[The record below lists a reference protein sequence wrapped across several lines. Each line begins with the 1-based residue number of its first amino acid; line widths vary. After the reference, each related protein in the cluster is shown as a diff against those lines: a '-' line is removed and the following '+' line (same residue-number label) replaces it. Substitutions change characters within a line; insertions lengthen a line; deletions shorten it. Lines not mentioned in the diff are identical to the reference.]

1 MITPKVPGF
10 PCRTAPPQ
18 SPRPAE
24 AVHQETR
31 SPMSQNPAGGS
42 PQGQPAPDTITQDI
56 QFSQVSARV
65 PEKVSPGVHSSGV
78 LLLNGPNEF
87 ILDFLQQLVQPPKVA
102 ARVVMTP
109 QVLES
114 FARALEENNGLYE
127 QKFGTPPALPAP
139 PPGAK
144 PTPIDELY
152 AQLKLPDEMLAG
164 VYANAVMISHGPSDF
179 VLDFLA
185 TFYPRSAVSARVFMS
200 AKQIPPLLGT
210 MRQALRQYHE
220 RQAREAGRG
229 PAPGQN

>member
-1 MITPKVPGF
+1 
-10 PCRTAPPQ
+10 
-18 SPRPAE
+18 
-24 AVHQETR
+24 
-31 SPMSQNPAGGS
+31 MSQQPPGDTPEN
-42 PQGQPAPDTITQDI
+42 QPAPDTITQDI

-127 QKFGTPPALPAP
+127 QKFGAPPAMPAP
-139 PPGAK
+139 APASGAK

-152 AQLKLPDEMLAG
+152 AHLKLPDEMLAG
-164 VYANAVMISHGPSDF
+164 VYANAVMISHSASDF

-210 MRQALRQYHE
+210 MRQALRQYQE
-220 RQAREAGRG
+220 RVGREAGRG